1 MGNTEFMAQ
10 IGKGSQYSP
19 EDNVFDSVWNQYE
32 RVILNSLLTSFG
44 LDPMMFHD
52 QTGGDVDTIQTVRD
66 LGTFKNSKYQEA
78 WDNREPY
85 NSAQY
90 HGLNPN

>member
-32 RVILNSLLTSFG
+32 RVILNSLLTSFVSVTTKVRFHSAVSLMG
-44 LDPMMFHD
+44 SLFPMVQH
-52 QTGGDVDTIQTVRD
+52 
-66 LGTFKNSKYQEA
+66 
-78 WDNREPY
+78 
-85 NSAQY
+85 
-90 HGLNPN
+90 